1 MKHGDDR
8 RQKGVKP
15 VTHGTRSNLCIW
27 HPILRSSRILLE
39 DIVILNILTFLLTFR
54 TLIGNSRAVARLVT
68 VPYTVSPTFRTL
80 ENKIIGRNY
89 RQKIIEEKTKSNLQ
103 TWTSCASPRPS
114 LPPSPSKR
122 LSIHKRIEFNITL
135 LQMITSFDKVD
146 NDLQHNNSYTL

>member
-54 TLIGNSRAVARLVT
+54 TLMGNSRAVARLVT

-80 ENKIIGRNY
+80 ENKIIGRKLLAEIIDGKLLRRKNQIY
-89 RQKIIEEKTKSNLQ
+89 RPGLPALHPVPLCLLLLQKDFQFT
-103 TWTSCASPRPS
+103 R
-114 LPPSPSKR
+114 
-122 LSIHKRIEFNITL
+122 EFNS
-135 LQMITSFDKVD
+135 TSHFFK
-146 NDLQHNNSYTL
+146 